1 MGLTTLMQVALAL
14 GSVAAGAYMRRTGK
28 YYWLTMSMGAAALL
42 SMTVIATFTTKT
54 PQWLLWLAI
63 VPSGFGVSG
72 IITSTLIALIAC
84 VKKEDIAVATGGRC
98 RVSRRMCP

>member
-1 MGLTTLMQVALAL
+1 
-14 GSVAAGAYMRRTGK
+14 
-28 YYWLTMSMGAAALL
+28 MSMGAAALF
-42 SMTVIATFTTKT
+42 SMAVIATFTPNT

-84 VKKEDIAVATGGRC
+84 VKKEDIAVATGGEYGEPYLGILADFRL
-98 RVSRRMCP
+98 S